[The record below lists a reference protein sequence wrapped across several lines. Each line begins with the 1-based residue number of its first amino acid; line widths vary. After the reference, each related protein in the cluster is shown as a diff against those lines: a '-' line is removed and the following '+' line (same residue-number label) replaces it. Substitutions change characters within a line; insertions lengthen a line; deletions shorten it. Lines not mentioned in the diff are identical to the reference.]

1 MIGCVGWCFSLRASK
16 VLSFSP
22 ATESSEQGRWTAPLK
37 SLSSSLEETSAASDA
52 SGSLTFRC
60 RWRVWGCSG
69 DGKCGR
75 SNSALICS
83 LMTLN
88 RLAPL
93 ATTPL
98 WDSEAAK
105 AEIEKTIPSWCT
117 VRIGDYFLDN
127 RGELPDCEIP
137 RSAWDLRISF
147 TWDLVSRR

>member
-75 SNSALICS
+75 SNSALIYS

-93 ATTPL
+93 ATTRFGTRRQRKL
-98 WDSEAAK
+98 KSKRLSQAGALSGLATTSSIIEA
-105 AEIEKTIPSWCT
+105 S
-117 VRIGDYFLDN
+117 FLTA
-127 RGELPDCEIP
+127 
-137 RSAWDLRISF
+137 RSREAHGIS
-147 TWDLVSRR
+147 V